1 MWSWKVKQHAYTI
14 TCLFQLCITKSVNFF
29 TKKRRP
35 WTFQSNSTEI
45 PLYSCTFWMNKSSKR
60 NMSIVKVLNSKRK
73 DIRRLK
79 GSYSWFKTKGAYG
92 TSDDDF
98 GSRRLMRIDL
108 ILREEVTRAERLTF
122 MCGDEQRTK
131 GENK

>member
-1 MWSWKVKQHAYTI
+1 MKSET
-14 TCLFQLCITKSVNFF
+14 TCIHHHLSLPALHVQNLLTSSP
-29 TKKRRP
+29 KREDHEHFNPIPQRYHCTP
-35 WTFQSNSTEI
+35 VHFEWTSPPRETC
-45 PLYSCTFWMNKSSKR
+45 PLLKCL
-60 NMSIVKVLNSKRK
+60 IVKERTSEDWRALTA
-73 DIRRLK
+73 DL
-79 GSYSWFKTKGAYG
+79 KTKGAYG

-108 ILREEVTRAERLTF
+108 ILQEEVTRAERLTF